1 MVFLVQMTESSDIL
15 VQITHN
21 YDTLSSNN
29 WQIFLGQLTDSYN
42 IFA

>member
-1 MVFLVQMTESSDIL
+1 MVFLVQMTDSSDIL

-29 WQIFLGQLTDSYN
+29 WQIFLSQLTDSYN